1 MSERNLPIKMII
13 PRSTDYINNT
23 GGGKD
28 KFFCEVTDQLQTE
41 IINQFSELNDFFGHF
56 FEEEHNVPAIGK
68 VKIRDEAI
76 AKSHRP
82 NDLLQEC
89 PIVGVGKL
97 DELYIKVTAEGIA
110 KTIEKIRKLP
120 SKKVRANLTTIV
132 DVEPYSSDDK
142 ISVDLV
148 HAQDT
153 GIFEEVKNRIKIKL
167 FCFDDEYE
175 DAQIHRYVERRIM
188 ELGLKEKYE
197 YFRIGTNIEYIKMQV
212 NTYDDIKKISE
223 INGVKSIDF
232 FQTYSTPIQEFSL
245 SELEEAL
252 DDGGANAEIIIGI
265 IDGGISKENPFLEPY
280 VQERVEYVPE
290 KYQNHCHGTFIASTI
305 QHGNHLNNIDGDN
318 RKYKFLDVVA
328 IPNSD
333 PKFGATD
340 KITEDDLMT
349 IIEEVMEEYSER
361 VKIWNLSLGV
371 ESKKCCDV
379 VSDLGEYLDS
389 VQERYGVQ
397 IIVSSGNINQ
407 LPLREWPPQDG
418 LGEHDRLISPAD
430 SVRAITVGSIA
441 LYDSSDSIVNKG
453 EPSPFSRRGPGAN
466 FIIKPDLVDYGG
478 NYKTDYSIAGHAMIG
493 LGLKGEKVEGN
504 GTSYSTPR
512 IVKKFADIYD
522 DLIEKDLMLSKAMAV
537 HSARINYRDVLGN
550 DELIKYYGFGM
561 PQDNVSDI
569 LQCRNDEITLIFKQS
584 LVPGSH
590 LELKNFPYP
599 QSLIK
604 NDKFI
609 GEIGMTLAYNPEL
622 DARFGQEYC
631 RVNIDVSFGTYEYL
645 ESGKED
651 FKGQVPLEKN
661 WDGKFEK
668 AQVEH
673 GFKWSPIKSYYR
685 KLSKGIQI
693 KNGWKL
699 RIDMHGRSNMTLKS
713 QEFVLIMTIKDPNGN
728 DIYSEM
734 VNGLR
739 DNGYITNNLE
749 VRQTIR
755 ERH

>member
-13 PRSTDYINNT
+13 PRNTDYINNT

-28 KFFCEVTDQLQTE
+28 KYFCEVTDQLQSE
-41 IINQFSELNDFFGHF
+41 IIEQFNVLNDFFEDF
-56 FEEEHNVPAIGK
+56 FEEEHNAPAIGK
-68 VKIRDEAI
+68 VKIREEAI

-89 PIVGVGKL
+89 PIIGVGKL
-97 DELYIKVTAEGIA
+97 DELYIKVTESGIT
-110 KTIEKIRKLP
+110 KTIDKIRKLP
-120 SKKVRANLTTIV
+120 SKKVGANLTTIV
-132 DVEPYSSDDK
+132 EIEPYSSEEK
-142 ISVDLV
+142 ISQDLV
-148 HAQDT
+148 QIQNV
-153 GIFEEVKNRIKIKL
+153 GIFETVKNRIKIKL
-167 FCFDDEYE
+167 FFFDDEYE
-175 DAQIHRYVERRIM
+175 DARIHRYVEKKIQQ
-188 ELGLKEKYE
+188 LGFENKYE

-212 NTYDDIKKISE
+212 GSYDDIKKISE

-232 FQTYSTPIQEFSL
+232 FQTYSTPAQEFSL
-245 SELEEAL
+245 SELEGVL
-252 DDGGANAEIIIGI
+252 DDGGSDAEIVIGI

-280 VQERVEYVPE
+280 VQERVEYVSAE
-290 KYQNHCHGTFIASTI
+290 YQNHSHGTFIASTI
-305 QHGNHLNNIDGDN
+305 QHGNHLNSIDGDN
-318 RKYKFLDVVA
+318 RKYRFLDVVA

-340 KITEDDLMT
+340 VISEDDLMT
-349 IIEEVMEEYSER
+349 IIEEVMEEYSDR
-361 VKIWNLSLGV
+361 VKIWNLSLGI
-371 ESKKCCDV
+371 ESKKCSDV
-379 VSDLGEYLDS
+379 ISDLGEYLDS
-389 VQERYGVQ
+389 VQERFEVQ

-407 LPLREWPPQDG
+407 LPLREWPPQEE

-441 LYDSSDSIVNKG
+441 LYDSQDSIVNKG

-466 FIIKPDLVDYGG
+466 FIIKPELVDYGG
-478 NYKTDYSIAGHAMIG
+478 NHKRDYSIAGHAMIG
-493 LGLKGEKVEGN
+493 LGIKGEKVEGN

-512 IVKKFADIYD
+512 IVKKVADIYD
-522 DLIEKDLMLSKAMAV
+522 DLLEKDLILSKAMAV
-537 HSARINYRDVLGN
+537 HSARINYRDILGN
-550 DELIKYYGFGM
+550 DEFIKYYGFGM
-561 PQDNVSDI
+561 PQDNISDI
-569 LQCRNDEITLIFKQS
+569 LQCSNDEITLIFKQS
-584 LVPGSH
+584 LVAGSH

-599 QSLIK
+599 QSLVK
-604 NDKFI
+604 NGKFI
-609 GEIGMTLAYNPEL
+609 GEIGMTLAYNPKL

-631 RVNIDVSFGTYEYL
+631 RANIDVSFGTYECQAD
-645 ESGKED
+645 GKEK
-651 FKGQVPLEKN
+651 FKGEVPLEKN

-685 KLSKGIQI
+685 KLSKGIQV

-699 RIDMHGRSNMTLKS
+699 RIDMHGRSNMDLRS

-755 ERH
+755 ERY